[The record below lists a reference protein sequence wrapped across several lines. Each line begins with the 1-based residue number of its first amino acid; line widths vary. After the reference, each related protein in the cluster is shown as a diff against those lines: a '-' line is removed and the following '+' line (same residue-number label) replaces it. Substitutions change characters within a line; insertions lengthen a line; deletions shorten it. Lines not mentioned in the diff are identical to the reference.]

1 MSKLAKAPVPMGM
14 PSPNTTSFS
23 VSLFSTNQG
32 TASDSPV
39 FFDYHYTAPSL
50 KGSSSRVEHAS
61 RDSIYR
67 IGGLTQI
74 FFVWITLI
82 EKGDSIWSE
91 PVTKYLP
98 ELGSLTK
105 GIRAEKDPIRD
116 VDWEN
121 ITVGQLASHMAGLP
135 RSYCADDT
143 GKEGSSVDYGLP
155 PSNDSTSINRN
166 PARPFDILAQ
176 QSPVAPP
183 GVTPIYSNIGY
194 QILGYIIE
202 RITGQPFDDV
212 LKSRI
217 LQPLSLAAGP
227 PHHRQEEAALSMYST
242 ISDLSIAGKAIL
254 NSSLLPQTQTNRW
267 LKPVTHTSN
276 PSNSIGYPWI
286 IYSSGDYPNTSM
298 VDIYTYYSS
307 ISQYSSYIGLV
318 PDYNVGF
325 AVLAADSVS
334 APDLNVHADII
345 GDVILPALMEMAVK
359 QAGAQFGGQ
368 YTASSGLNSSI
379 TVSVDELPGMYVESF
394 VSNGT
399 DFRETLASLIGV
411 EDPDALSVRLYPT
424 GLVSETGAGGS
435 RVAFRAVLQDK
446 NELADAGTPT
456 CVSWMDVD
464 RLKYHGRALDSFIFD
479 VDSDKKAIGVE
490 ISALE
495 LQLKKVEM

>member
-1 MSKLAKAPVPMGM
+1 
-14 PSPNTTSFS
+14 
-23 VSLFSTNQG
+23 
-32 TASDSPV
+32 
-39 FFDYHYTAPSL
+39 
-50 KGSSSRVEHAS
+50 
-61 RDSIYR
+61 
-67 IGGLTQI
+67 
-74 FFVWITLI
+74 
-82 EKGDSIWSE
+82 
-91 PVTKYLP
+91 
-98 ELGSLTK
+98 
-105 GIRAEKDPIRD
+105 
-116 VDWEN
+116 
-121 ITVGQLASHMAGLP
+121 
-135 RSYCADDT
+135 
-143 GKEGSSVDYGLP
+143 
-155 PSNDSTSINRN
+155 
-166 PARPFDILAQ
+166 
-176 QSPVAPP
+176 
-183 GVTPIYSNIGY
+183 
-194 QILGYIIE
+194 
-202 RITGQPFDDV
+202 
-212 LKSRI
+212 
-217 LQPLSLAAGP
+217 
-227 PHHRQEEAALSMYST
+227 MYST

-495 LQLKKVEM
+495 LQLKKGK